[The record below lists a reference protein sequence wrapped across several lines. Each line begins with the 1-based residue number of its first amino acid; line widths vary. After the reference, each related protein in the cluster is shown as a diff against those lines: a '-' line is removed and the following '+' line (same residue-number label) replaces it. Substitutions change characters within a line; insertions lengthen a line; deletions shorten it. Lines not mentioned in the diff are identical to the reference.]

1 MNLKNQ
7 YSNLRRQDKNPSF
20 QNEKTGS
27 DNYNQEALPLSHK
40 QSRLVS
46 KHLLPVS
53 RRSSSDAYTGWVT
66 GSGFIAVTA
75 TGSHRICTDKHLN
88 SYCTCT
94 KY

>member
-1 MNLKNQ
+1 MNFKNQ

-27 DNYNQEALPLSHK
+27 DNYNQEAVPLSHK

-53 RRSSSDAYTGWVT
+53 RRSSSDAYTGWLT
-66 GSGFIAVTA
+66 GSGFYCRYGDGIA
-75 TGSHRICTDKHLN
+75 SDLHR
-88 SYCTCT
+88 
-94 KY
+94 